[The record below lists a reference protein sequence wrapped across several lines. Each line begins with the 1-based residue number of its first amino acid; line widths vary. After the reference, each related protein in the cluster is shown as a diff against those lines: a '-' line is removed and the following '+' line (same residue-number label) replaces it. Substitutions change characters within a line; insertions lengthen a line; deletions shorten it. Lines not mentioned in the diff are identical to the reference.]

1 MIDYLINNAEKFNI
15 GIIDDRKNHDRIE
28 FHFEKVAVLMN
39 NDCYFYGV
47 KTLIYFTELDEINV
61 TLEDEYMIGCIN
73 DISAINEI
81 VSLTN
86 FKKIYKR

>member
-1 MIDYLINNAEKFNI
+1 
-15 GIIDDRKNHDRIE
+15 
-28 FHFEKVAVLMN
+28 MN

-47 KTLIYFTELDEINV
+47 KTLIYFTELDEIDV

-73 DISAINEI
+73 DISAVNEI
-81 VSLTN
+81 VNLTN